1 MTDPYVDR
9 EQTKTKHFILKGYL
23 EALAFKVMRSFDIA
37 YVDGFSGPWKEK
49 TDDFSDSSFMIAIN
63 VLKIAQKEIYRKER
77 KCRNVRCYFSE
88 TNPVAYAKLVEAV
101 KPHNKPGFE
110 IKTFFG
116 KFEDAI
122 GEINS
127 FVGNSFPLVFIDPTG
142 WTGYPLSKIKP
153 LFDREKCEVLI
164 NFMYDFVN
172 RFVNSGDA
180 ETIASLDPILG
191 GPGWQSRLDATQHP
205 GVAVEKLFR
214 QTLKEVGG
222 FEFVVSTKIDK
233 STADRPHFFMAYG
246 TKNRAGLKAFREIEF
261 SAQKEHAKNR
271 ATAKDNKR
279 LKQSGMDDLFSDHH
293 AQVQESTIED
303 LVEEQMSFASKDLLV
318 SLSQTGEIRFS
329 KVVDML
335 MQSFMLRETNIK
347 VICVN
352 LFIAG
357 KIENTWGSGNR
368 RPNDDSVIRLLQ

>member
-49 TDDFSDSSFMIAIN
+49 TDDFSDSSFMIAIS
-63 VLKIAQKEIYRKER
+63 VLKIAQKEIYRHEK
-77 KCRNVRCYFSE
+77 KWRNVRCYFSE

-101 KPHNKPGFE
+101 RPHNKPGFE

-122 GEINS
+122 DEINS
-127 FVGNSFPLVFIDPTG
+127 FVGHSFPLVFIDPTG

-172 RFVNSGDA
+172 RFVNSGDP

-191 GPGWQSRLDATQHP
+191 GPGWQSRLDATQHR

-214 QTLKEVGG
+214 QTLKEVGN

-261 SAQKEHAKNR
+261 QAQKEHAKNR

-279 LKQSGMDDLFSDHH
+279 LKQSGIVDFFSEHH

-303 LVEEQMSFASKDLLV
+303 LVLEQMSFASTELLF
-318 SLSQTGEIRFS
+318 SLSQTGEIQFS
-329 KVVDML
+329 KVADML

-347 VICVN
+347 IICID
-352 LFIAG
+352 LFKAG

-368 RPNDDSVIRLLQ
+368 RPNGDSVIRLL